1 MKFVMSYSCGKD
13 SSYALYKMIEAGH
26 EPVGLLVMV
35 NQDMDRSWFHGADY
49 ALLDKFS
56 KSLELPLI
64 LCPSKG
70 EEYHLAFEDGLRR
83 AMEMGAETACFGDID
98 IEGNRQWSEER
109 CRRVGIKYEFPLWQ
123 QSREEIVR
131 RILDLGFKCVIKNIN
146 NEMLPDHILGKI
158 LDDEVIR
165 VMEDAGI
172 DICGENGEFHTTC
185 VDGPVFKTPLPY
197 ELGEVLHFGNRSVV
211 DIR

>member
-1 MKFVMSYSCGKD
+1 
-13 SSYALYKMIEAGH
+13 
-26 EPVGLLVMV
+26 
-35 NQDMDRSWFHGADY
+35 
-49 ALLDKFS
+49 
-56 KSLELPLI
+56 
-64 LCPSKG
+64 
-70 EEYHLAFEDGLRR
+70 
-83 AMEMGAETACFGDID
+83 MEMGAETACFGDID

>member
-70 EEYHLAFEDGLRR
+70 R
-83 AMEMGAETACFGDID
+83 
-98 IEGNRQWSEER
+98 
-109 CRRVGIKYEFPLWQ
+109 
-123 QSREEIVR
+123 
-131 RILDLGFKCVIKNIN
+131 NITWPSK
-146 NEMLPDHILGKI
+146 M
-158 LDDEVIR
+158 V
-165 VMEDAGI
+165 
-172 DICGENGEFHTTC
+172 
-185 VDGPVFKTPLPY
+185 
-197 ELGEVLHFGNRSVV
+197 
-211 DIR
+211 